1 MKFYDC
7 QTAPSPRRVRIFI
20 AEKGLDIPVVEIDLR
35 NGEHLTEAYKKINPW
50 CTVPALELD
59 DGTVISEITACW
71 RYLEEIQSD
80 PPLLGVDSKDKALVE
95 MWNRRMEFDGFYAVA
110 EALRNSAKGMKDRAL
125 TGPVNVAQIPELAE
139 RGRARTERFLLTL
152 NDILSDR
159 QYVVGDRF
167 SAADITAMVTVDFA
181 AWVKI
186 RPTDDLTNLN
196 RWYTEVAA
204 RPASKL

>member
-181 AWVKI
+181 AWVKV

-196 RWYTEVAA
+196 RWYAEVAA